1 MGGIDGSRPA
11 AAVNPDGKPGAAWQT
26 PAGITPTV
34 RALGAVS
41 LLTDVSSEMVYPVN
55 PVFITQVLGAPP
67 WAVGIIEGIAE
78 SEASLLKLYSG
89 WLSDRKG
96 YRKPF
101 ALAGYGVAAFA
112 KPLIALATSWG
123 HVLLARVLDRMGK
136 GIRSAPRDALIAENC
151 APELRGRAFGFH
163 RSMDTAGAV
172 IGPFLGYLLL
182 QSNSTPQ
189 HLRWLYLIA
198 FIPALLGVLVL
209 AFFVREKV
217 TRGRNNDLGGQAQ
230 PEAVLRS
237 RFLPS
242 LSDFRTLSPAYRWYL
257 LVVGIFSLGNSSDA
271 FLLLRAGD
279 MGVDPR
285 HLLLLYATFNVVE
298 ALLAYGAGSLTDR
311 IGRRP
316 VVAAGYLVFAAVY
329 LGFALLHGPAA
340 VWGLFMGYGL
350 YYTFTQGAQR
360 ALAADLARP
369 ERRAADLGMFH
380 MIVGLCALPASLA
393 AGWLY
398 TLFKPAPFLLGAGAA
413 ALATTLLVA
422 RPTSAKTAG

>member
-1 MGGIDGSRPA
+1 MVADVHLDLKPEEPA
-11 AAVNPDGKPGAAWQT
+11 QAPT
-26 PAGITPTV
+26 GITPTV
-34 RALGAVS
+34 RALGVVS

-55 PVFITQVLGAPP
+55 PIFITQVLGAPP
-67 WAVGIIEGIAE
+67 WAVGVIEGIAE

-96 YRKPF
+96 RRKPF

-112 KPLIALATSWG
+112 KPLIAFATSWG

-136 GIRSAPRDALIAENC
+136 GLRSAPRDALIAENC
-151 APELRGRAFGFH
+151 APEQRGRAFGFH
-163 RSMDTAGAV
+163 RSMDTLGAV
-172 IGPFLGYLLL
+172 VGPFLGYLFL
-182 QSNSTPQ
+182 QSSITPQ

-198 FIPALLGVLVL
+198 FIPAILGVMVL
-209 AFFVREKV
+209 AFFVRE
-217 TRGRNNDLGGQAQ
+217 RRAGNNN
-230 PEAVLRS
+230 PEEQISLRS
-237 RFLPS
+237 RILPS

-279 MGVDPR
+279 MGVGPG

-298 ALLAYGAGSLTDR
+298 ALLAYGAGMLTDR

-316 VVAAGYLVFAAVY
+316 VVVAGYLVFAAVY

-350 YYTFTQGAQR
+350 YYTLTQGTQR
-360 ALAADLARP
+360 ALAADLSRP

-413 ALATTLLVA
+413 ALAAALLIF
-422 RPTSAKTAG
+422 RPCERDYK